1 MNASRPD
8 QAVSDRIVRR
18 PDDSRQRG
26 SIDLPARLVQRGE
39 VPAFRERPRRTH
51 VIVVAIDP
59 VVPADLA
66 HAEVLVVAPALNSW
80 LRHWLSDEDPA
91 RRRANERL
99 AVVVGELQRVAKHV
113 EGRIGDADPLQAI
126 ADALPTFPADE
137 IVVSV
142 GRERSAEHIA
152 DLVISGARALC
163 TPHLLGRGLA
173 LDGGI
178 AAHPRE

>member
-8 QAVSDRIVRR
+8 QAVSDRVVRR

-26 SIDLPARLVQRGE
+26 SIDLPARLAQRGE
-39 VPAFRERPRRTH
+39 VPGFRERHRRTN

-99 AVVVGELQRVAKHV
+99 AVVVGELQRVAEHV

-137 IVVSV
+137 IVISV
-142 GRERSAEHIA
+142 GRERSAEHVA
-152 DLVISGARALC
+152 DLVIRARERFALP
-163 TPHLLGRGLA
+163 TSWAGDARSM
-173 LDGGI
+173 
-178 AAHPRE
+178 AA